1 MNICSEKKRNLKTFA
16 VQKIKK
22 VIHICRATQKWKK
35 WTTFAV
41 QKVKTNWKKHLQCK
55 ENKELR
61 KKLHFWGIKALE
73 KHQSEK
79 KRWCFTTLWKNLQE
93 RSDEI
98 LAVEINL
105 NFKLSIT
112 LELQLFRTKTWF
124 FFGWFVLWKS
134 FSFCIC
140 HVDLLFNTFAK
151 RLDCLMYRGN
161 FPRKQF
167 KKEKD
172 GIERKV

>member
-93 RSDEI
+93 RSVQI
-98 LAVEINL
+98 LALEINL
-105 NFKLSIT
+105 NYKLWIT
-112 LELQLFRTKTWF
+112 LENITTFFILIHSFLDFNDFCLSENAKNEKHFQCKTTI
-124 FFGWFVLWKS
+124 S
-134 FSFCIC
+134 E
-140 HVDLLFNTFAK
+140 A
-151 RLDCLMYRGN
+151 
-161 FPRKQF
+161 
-167 KKEKD
+167 
-172 GIERKV
+172 